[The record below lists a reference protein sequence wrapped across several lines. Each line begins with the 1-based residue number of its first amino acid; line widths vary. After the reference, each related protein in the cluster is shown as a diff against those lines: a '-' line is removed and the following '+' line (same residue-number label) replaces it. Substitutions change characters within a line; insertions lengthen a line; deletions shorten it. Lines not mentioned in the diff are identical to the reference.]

1 MEKLAKDLHVSA
13 RTKFLGIRRDI
24 PELMNAADAYVMSSA
39 WEGMPMVLLEAHASG
54 LPVVATDV
62 GGNREV
68 VIDGVT
74 GFLVPPKDP
83 EALAQAM
90 LRLIELPEEK
100 RQRMREAARQH
111 ILANFSLDRVVDQWE
126 ALYRELSAKKGIV
139 L

>member
-1 MEKLAKDLHVSA
+1 
-13 RTKFLGIRRDI
+13 
-24 PELMNAADAYVMSSA
+24 MNATDAYVMSSI
-39 WEGMPMVLLEAHASG
+39 WEGMPLVLLEAQASG
-54 LPVVATDV
+54 LPIVATDV

-90 LRLIELPEEK
+90 LRLMELPKEK
-100 RQRMREAARQH
+100 RQEMGEAARQH
-111 ILANFSLDRVVDQWE
+111 ILANFSLDRVVDKWE
-126 ALYRELSAKKGIV
+126 ALYRELLVKKGIV